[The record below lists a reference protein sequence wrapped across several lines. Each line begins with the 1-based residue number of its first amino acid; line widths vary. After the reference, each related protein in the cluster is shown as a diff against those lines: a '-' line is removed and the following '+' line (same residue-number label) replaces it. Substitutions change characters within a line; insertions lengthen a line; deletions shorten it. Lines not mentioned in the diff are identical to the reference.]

1 MGKKVKNIICLSK
14 NSFDYLMESKGWIDA
29 PGQGVSCISICE
41 TEDYNKHWFKHWH
54 ENIFNLD
61 IDDIGPFW
69 FSRKHEADCYDKSL
83 ALYND
88 NQVKLSNAYFNNV
101 YISGSNREY
110 CSLIHVLDYEEAF
123 ALVKW
128 IDYRIKHDDTIYIHC
143 AAGVSRSQGVVRYIL
158 DTYGD
163 EYDIKTKKKKLL
175 YKMPTAPKYNDGHL
189 LEVYKNSVWYI
200 DPHNYDK
207 INLKDIMSKKIE
219 PNELVLDKFSW
230 KKSAM
235 QLKEILERLE
245 ANRR

>member
-1 MGKKVKNIICLSK
+1 MEKKVKNIICLSK

-29 PGQGVSCISICE
+29 PSNGVSCISICE

-61 IDDIGPFW
+61 IDDTSPFW

-88 NQVKLSNAYFNNV
+88 NQVKLSNAYFNHV
-101 YISGSNREY
+101 YVSGENNKY
-110 CSLIHVLDYEEAF
+110 CSLLHILDYEEAF

-163 EYDIKTKKKKLL
+163 EYDIKTNPNNPCLTPNVHVVLMLKRACRHL
-175 YKMPTAPKYNDGHL
+175 YYYGDKAAWDPSEKIEWDKEAIDKYT
-189 LEVYKNSVWYI
+189 
-200 DPHNYDK
+200 
-207 INLKDIMSKKIE
+207 KDIKLNII
-219 PNELVLDKFSW
+219 D
-230 KKSAM
+230 
-235 QLKEILERLE
+235 
-245 ANRR
+245 

>member
-1 MGKKVKNIICLSK
+1 MKKVKNIICLSK
-14 NSFDYLMESKGWIDA
+14 NSFDSLMESKGWIDA

-54 ENIFNLD
+54 ENIFHLD
-61 IDDIGPFW
+61 IDDTGPFW
-69 FSRKHEADCYDKSL
+69 FGKHEADCYDKSL

-88 NQVKLSNAYFNNV
+88 NQVKLSNAYFNHV

-110 CSLIHVLDYEEAF
+110 CSLLHILDYEEAF

-163 EYDIKTKKKKLL
+163 EYDIKTNPDNPCLTPNVHIVLMLKRACRHL
-175 YKMPTAPKYNDGHL
+175 YYYGDKAA
-189 LEVYKNSVWYI
+189 W
-200 DPHNYDK
+200 DP
-207 INLKDIMSKKIE
+207 SEKIE
-219 PNELVLDKFSW
+219 WDK
-230 KKSAM
+230 
-235 QLKEILERLE
+235 E
-245 ANRR
+245 AIDEYTKNIKLNIIN